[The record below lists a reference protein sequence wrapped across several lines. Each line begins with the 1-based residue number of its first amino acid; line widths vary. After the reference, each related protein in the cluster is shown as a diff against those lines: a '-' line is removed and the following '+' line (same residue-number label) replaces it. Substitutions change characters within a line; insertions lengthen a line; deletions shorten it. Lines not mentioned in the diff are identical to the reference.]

1 MENKQK
7 LMELGEKIRN
17 SDMKN
22 NKRYK
27 SLMDNI
33 TTTSTND
40 LYETVVELCLLNH
53 IDCQELIN
61 ASADFKESKLSEEE
75 FRRMICTTLV

>member
-1 MENKQK
+1 MKNKQE
-7 LMELGEKIRN
+7 LMELGENIRN

-27 SLMDNI
+27 NLMNNI
-33 TTTSTND
+33 TTTSTKD

-53 IDCQELIN
+53 IDCHELIN
-61 ASADFKESKLSEEE
+61 AGADFKESKLSEEE
-75 FRRMICTTLV
+75 FRNMICITLL